1 MPSLKPTIAVY
12 AILIIGM
19 LFATAVKS
27 EELRIINLP
36 EENVILLSGG
46 IVEGTAQRLDDFLT
60 ANPTI
65 TKVGMVSGGGLAYEG
80 FNIASVLSN
89 HDVTAIVPQGYVC
102 LSACAIGFIGAK
114 DYVILGALGFHNM
127 YVNDEDMVDIDKLM
141 LIIRGQQ
148 FGVRTAIFF
157 IENGFE
163 IELPYII
170 SAVTTPEEFIVF
182 TSAEDLMTFFARS
195 EEDNVID
202 YLDNN
207 DIDDAWIEE
216 HLWDSARFM
225 LFMQGGDNNAP

>member
-1 MPSLKPTIAVY
+1 MIRSLRAALLGGLLMASPLQAEEIRVIDLAEGSV
-12 AILIIGM
+12 I
-19 LFATAVKS
+19 LFAGD
-27 EELRIINLP
+27 
-36 EENVILLSGG
+36 VI
-46 IVEGTAQRLDDFLT
+46 EGSAQRLDDVLT
-60 ANPTI
+60 ANPAI
-65 TKVGMVSGGGLAYEG
+65 KRVGMVSGGGLAYEG
-80 FNIASVLSN
+80 FNIASVLSK
-89 HDVTAIVPQGYVC
+89 HDVIAIVPRGYVC

-114 DYVILGALGFHNM
+114 EYVILGALGFHNM
-127 YVNDEDMVDIDKLM
+127 YITDENMVEADKLM

-163 IELPYII
+163 VELPYII

-182 TSAEDLMTFFARS
+182 TSTEDLMTFFARN
-195 EEDNVID
+195 EEDNIIN

>member
-1 MPSLKPTIAVY
+1 MIRSIIAGALLLASPLY
-12 AILIIGM
+12 A
-19 LFATAVKS
+19 
-27 EELRIINLP
+27 EELRVINLP
-36 EENVILLSGG
+36 EEDVVLLSGD
-46 IVEGTAQRLDDFLT
+46 IIEGTAQRLDDFLV

-65 TKVGMVSGGGLAYEG
+65 KKVGMVSGGGLAYEG
-80 FNIASVLSN
+80 FNVASILSK
-89 HDVTAIVPQGYVC
+89 HDVTAIVPRGYVC

-127 YVNDEDMVDIDKLM
+127 YVTDENMVDIDKLM

-182 TSAEDLMTFFARS
+182 TSTEDLMTFFARS
-195 EEDNVID
+195 EEDNIIN

>member
-1 MPSLKPTIAVY
+1 MPSFKPTIAVY
-12 AILIIGM
+12 AILIIGIIC
-19 LFATAVKS
+19 ATTAKS
-27 EELRIINLP
+27 EELRVINLP
-36 EENVILLSGG
+36 EEDVIILSGD
-46 IVEGTAQRLDDFLT
+46 IIEGTAQRLDDFLT

-80 FNIASVLSN
+80 FNLANVLSN
-89 HDVTAIVPQGYVC
+89 HDITAVVPRGYVC

-127 YVNDEDMVDIDKLM
+127 YVTDENMVDIDKLM

-157 IENGFE
+157 IQNGFE
-163 IELPYII
+163 VELPYII
-170 SAVTTPEEFIVF
+170 SAVTTPEEFLVF
-182 TSAEDLMTFFARS
+182 TSTEDLMTFFARS
-195 EEDNVID
+195 EENNIVD

-207 DIDDAWIEE
+207 EIDDAWIEE

>member
-1 MPSLKPTIAVY
+1 MIRSFIAGALLLASPLY
-12 AILIIGM
+12 A
-19 LFATAVKS
+19 
-27 EELRIINLP
+27 EELRVVNLP
-36 EENVILLSGG
+36 EEDVILLSGD
-46 IVEGTAQRLDDFLT
+46 IIEGTAQRLDDFLT

-80 FNIASVLSN
+80 FNVASVLSK
-89 HDVTAIVPQGYVC
+89 HDVTAIVPRGYVC

-127 YVNDEDMVDIDKLM
+127 YVTDENMVDIDKLM

-182 TSAEDLMTFFARS
+182 ISTEDLMTFFARN
-195 EEDNVID
+195 EEDNIIN

-207 DIDDAWIEE
+207 DIDDAWIDE

>member
-1 MPSLKPTIAVY
+1 MIRSLRAALLGGLLMASPLQA
-12 AILIIGM
+12 
-19 LFATAVKS
+19 
-27 EELRIINLP
+27 EEIRVINLA
-36 EENVILLSGG
+36 EGNVILFSGDV
-46 IVEGTAQRLDDFLT
+46 IEGSAQRLDDVLT
-60 ANPTI
+60 ANPDI
-65 TKVGMVSGGGLAYEG
+65 KRVGMVSGGGLAYEG
-80 FNIASVLSN
+80 FNIASVLSK
-89 HDVTAIVPQGYVC
+89 HDVIAIVPRGYVC

-127 YVNDEDMVDIDKLM
+127 YITDENMVEADKLM

-163 IELPYII
+163 LELPYII

-182 TSAEDLMTFFARS
+182 TSTEDLMTFFARN
-195 EEDNVID
+195 EEDNIVN

>member
-1 MPSLKPTIAVY
+1 MASPLQA
-12 AILIIGM
+12 
-19 LFATAVKS
+19 
-27 EELRIINLP
+27 EEIRVIDLA
-36 EENVILLSGG
+36 EGSVILFSGDV
-46 IVEGTAQRLDDFLT
+46 IEGSAQRLDDVLT
-60 ANPTI
+60 ANPAI
-65 TKVGMVSGGGLAYEG
+65 KRVGMVSGGGLAYEG
-80 FNIASVLSN
+80 FNIASVLSK
-89 HDVTAIVPQGYVC
+89 HDVIAIVPRGYVC

-127 YVNDEDMVDIDKLM
+127 YITDENMVEADKLM

-163 IELPYII
+163 LELPYII

-182 TSAEDLMTFFARS
+182 TSTEDLMTFFARN
-195 EEDNVID
+195 EEDNIVN

>member
-1 MPSLKPTIAVY
+1 MPSLRSTIAVY
-12 AILIIGM
+12 LLLVIGIT
-19 LFATAVKS
+19 FATAAKS

-36 EENVILLSGG
+36 EEDVILLTGDF
-46 IVEGTAQRLDDFLT
+46 IEGTAQRLNDILV
-60 ANPTI
+60 ANPRI

-80 FNIASVLSN
+80 FNVADVLSN
-89 HDVTAIVPQGYVC
+89 HDVTAVVPRGYVS
-102 LSACAIGFIGAK
+102 LSACAFGFNGAK

-127 YVNDEDMVDIDKLM
+127 YVTDENMVDIDKLM
-141 LIIRGQQ
+141 LLIRGQQ

-157 IENGFE
+157 IQNGFE

-182 TSAEDLMTFFARS
+182 TSTEDLMTFFARN
-195 EEDNVID
+195 EEDNIIN

-216 HLWDSARFM
+216 HLWDSERFR

>member
-1 MPSLKPTIAVY
+1 MIRSLIAGALLLASPLY
-12 AILIIGM
+12 A
-19 LFATAVKS
+19 
-27 EELRIINLP
+27 EELRVINLP
-36 EENVILLSGG
+36 EEDVILLTGD
-46 IVEGTAQRLDDFLT
+46 IIEGTAQRLDDFLT

-65 TKVGMVSGGGLAYEG
+65 KKVGMVSGGGLAYEG
-80 FNIASVLSN
+80 FNVASVLSN
-89 HDVTAIVPQGYVC
+89 HDVTAIVPRGYVC

-127 YVNDEDMVDIDKLM
+127 YVNDENMVEIDKLM

-182 TSAEDLMTFFARS
+182 TSTEDLMTFFARS
-195 EEDNVID
+195 EEDNIID

-216 HLWDSARFM
+216 HLWDSERFM

>member
-12 AILIIGM
+12 AILIIG
-19 LFATAVKS
+19 LIFASAAKS

-36 EENVILLSGG
+36 EEDVILLTGD
-46 IVEGTAQRLDDFLT
+46 IIEGTAQRLDDFLT

-80 FNIASVLSN
+80 FNVANVLSN
-89 HDVTAIVPQGYVC
+89 HDVTAVVPRGYVC

-127 YVNDEDMVDIDKLM
+127 YVNDENMVDIDKLM

-148 FGVRTAIFF
+148 FGVRTAMFF

-170 SAVTTPEEFIVF
+170 SAFTTPEEFIVF
-182 TSAEDLMTFFARS
+182 TSTEDLMTFFARS
-195 EEDNVID
+195 EEDNIID

-207 DIDDAWIEE
+207 EIDDAWIEE

>member
-1 MPSLKPTIAVY
+1 MIRSLRAALLGGLLMASPLQAEEIRVIDLTEGSVI
-12 AILIIGM
+12 
-19 LFATAVKS
+19 LFAGD
-27 EELRIINLP
+27 
-36 EENVILLSGG
+36 VI
-46 IVEGTAQRLDDFLT
+46 EGSAQRLDDVLT
-60 ANPTI
+60 ANPDI
-65 TKVGMVSGGGLAYEG
+65 KRVGMVSGGGLAYEG
-80 FNIASVLSN
+80 FNIASVLSK
-89 HDVTAIVPQGYVC
+89 HDVIAIVPRGYVC

-127 YVNDEDMVDIDKLM
+127 YITDENMVEADKLM

-163 IELPYII
+163 VELPYII
-170 SAVTTPEEFIVF
+170 SAVTTPEEFLVF
-182 TSAEDLMTFFARS
+182 TSTEDLMTFFARD
-195 EEDNVID
+195 EEDNIIN

>member
-1 MPSLKPTIAVY
+1 MPSLRATIAVY
-12 AILIIGM
+12 VILLLSIV
-19 LFATAVKS
+19 FATAVKS
-27 EELRIINLP
+27 EELRIVNLP
-36 EENVILLSGG
+36 EEDVILLTGD
-46 IVEGTAQRLDDFLT
+46 IIEGTAQRLDDLLT

-80 FNIASVLSN
+80 FNVANVLSN
-89 HDVTAIVPQGYVC
+89 HDVTAIVPRGYVC

-148 FGVRTAIFF
+148 FGVRTAMFF

-170 SAVTTPEEFIVF
+170 SAFTTPEEFIVF
-182 TSAEDLMTFFARS
+182 TSTEDLMTFFARS
-195 EEDNVID
+195 EEDNIID

-207 DIDDAWIEE
+207 EIDDAWIEE

>member
-1 MPSLKPTIAVY
+1 MIRSLKAALLGGLLMASPLHA
-12 AILIIGM
+12 
-19 LFATAVKS
+19 
-27 EELRIINLP
+27 EEIRVINL
-36 EENVILLSGG
+36 EDGDVILFTGDV
-46 IVEGTAQRLDDFLT
+46 IEGSAQRLDDVLT

-65 TKVGMVSGGGLAYEG
+65 KRVGMVSGGGLAYEG
-80 FNIASVLSN
+80 FNLANVLSK
-89 HDVTAIVPQGYVC
+89 HDVTAIVPRGYVC

-114 DYVILGALGFHNM
+114 DYVVLGALGFHNM
-127 YVNDEDMVDIDKLM
+127 YVTDENMVDIDKLM

-170 SAVTTPEEFIVF
+170 SAVTTPEKFIVF
-182 TSAEDLMTFFARS
+182 TSTEDLMTFFARN
-195 EEDNVID
+195 EEDNIID

-207 DIDDAWIEE
+207 DIDDAWIDE

>member
-1 MPSLKPTIAVY
+1 MIRSLIAGALLLASPLY
-12 AILIIGM
+12 A
-19 LFATAVKS
+19 
-27 EELRIINLP
+27 EELRIVNLP
-36 EENVILLSGG
+36 EEDVILLTGD
-46 IVEGTAQRLDDFLT
+46 IIEGTAQRLDDLLT

-80 FNIASVLSN
+80 FNVANVLSN
-89 HDVTAIVPQGYVC
+89 HNVTAIVPRGYVC

-127 YVNDEDMVDIDKLM
+127 YVNDEDMVDIDKLT

-170 SAVTTPEEFIVF
+170 SAFTTPEEFIVF
-182 TSAEDLMTFFARS
+182 TSTEDLMTFFARS
-195 EEDNVID
+195 EEDNIID

-207 DIDDAWIEE
+207 EIDDAWIEE

-225 LFMQGGDNNAP
+225 LFMQEGDNDAP

>member
-1 MPSLKPTIAVY
+1 MIRSIIAGALLLASPLY
-12 AILIIGM
+12 A
-19 LFATAVKS
+19 
-27 EELRIINLP
+27 EELSIVNLP
-36 EENVILLSGG
+36 EEDVILLYGD
-46 IVEGTAQRLDDFLT
+46 IIEGTAQRLDAFLV

-65 TKVGMVSGGGLAYEG
+65 KKVGMVSGGGLAYEG

-89 HDVTAIVPQGYVC
+89 HDVTAIVPRGYVC

-127 YVNDEDMVDIDKLM
+127 YVTDENMVDIDKLM

-182 TSAEDLMTFFARS
+182 TSTEDLMTFFART
-195 EEDNVID
+195 EEDPIGN

-207 DIDDAWIEE
+207 DIDDAWIDE
-216 HLWDSARFM
+216 HLWDSERFR
-225 LFMQGGDNNAP
+225 LFAQGGDNNAP

>member
-1 MPSLKPTIAVY
+1 MIRSIIAGALLLASPLY
-12 AILIIGM
+12 A
-19 LFATAVKS
+19 
-27 EELRIINLP
+27 EELRVINLP
-36 EENVILLSGG
+36 EEDVILLSGD
-46 IVEGTAQRLDDFLT
+46 IIEGTAQRLDDILT

-80 FNIASVLSN
+80 FNVADVLSN
-89 HDVTAIVPQGYVC
+89 HDVTAVVPRGYVC

-127 YVNDEDMVDIDKLM
+127 YITAENMVDADKLM

-157 IENGFE
+157 IQNGFE

-182 TSAEDLMTFFARS
+182 TSTEDLMTFFARN
-195 EEDNVID
+195 EEDNIIN

-216 HLWDSARFM
+216 HLWDSERFR

>member
-1 MPSLKPTIAVY
+1 MIRSFITGALLLASPLY
-12 AILIIGM
+12 A
-19 LFATAVKS
+19 
-27 EELRIINLP
+27 EELRVVNLP
-36 EENVILLSGG
+36 EEDVILLTGDF
-46 IVEGTAQRLDDFLT
+46 IEGTAQRLDDFLT

-80 FNIASVLSN
+80 FNVASVLSK
-89 HDVTAIVPQGYVC
+89 HDVTAIVPRGYVC

-127 YVNDEDMVDIDKLM
+127 YLTDENMVGIDKLM

-157 IENGFE
+157 IQNGFE
-163 IELPYII
+163 VELPYII
-170 SAVTTPEEFIVF
+170 SAVTNPEEFLVF
-182 TSAEDLMTFFARS
+182 TSTEDLMTFFARN
-195 EEDNVID
+195 EEDNIIN

-207 DIDDAWIEE
+207 DIDDAWIDE
-216 HLWDSARFM
+216 HLWDSARFR

>member
-1 MPSLKPTIAVY
+1 MPSFRPTIAVY
-12 AILIIGM
+12 AILIIGIIC
-19 LFATAVKS
+19 ATTAKS
-27 EELRIINLP
+27 EELRVINLP
-36 EENVILLSGG
+36 EEDVIILSGD
-46 IVEGTAQRLDDFLT
+46 IIEGTAQRLDDLLT

-80 FNIASVLSN
+80 FNLANVLSN
-89 HDVTAIVPQGYVC
+89 HDITAVVPRGYVC

-127 YVNDEDMVDIDKLM
+127 YVTDENMVEADKLM
-141 LIIRGQQ
+141 LLIRGQQ

-157 IENGFE
+157 IQNGFE
-163 IELPYII
+163 VELPYII

-182 TSAEDLMTFFARS
+182 TSTEDLMTFFARN
-195 EEDNVID
+195 EEDNIID

-207 DIDDAWIEE
+207 EIDDAWIEE